1 MNPHHEILQG
11 VKATLELQ
19 PPIAGL
25 GEVKVRELAY
35 LLATGDPM
43 PLTLVTPPD
52 GRGERVLKNVS
63 RVRTGSGGNHVWGYP
78 VLVLLLSASN
88 RNLAGALETR
98 LQTRHDVS
106 ERLFSTELSGAPE
119 VYDCDPDPAA
129 VAPLQAALG
138 ANYVVSGFLMTYSY
152 PRERRA

>member
-1 MNPHHEILQG
+1 MNPHWEILNG

-25 GEVKVRELAY
+25 GEVRVRELPY

-52 GRGERVLKNVS
+52 GQGERV
-63 RVRTGSGGNHVWGYP
+63 VRHLFRARADSGGITWWDFP
-78 VLVLLLSASN
+78 VLVLLISVSN
-88 RNLAGALETR
+88 RALASGLEAR
-98 LQTRHDVS
+98 LQTRHDVRQ
-106 ERLFSTELSGAPE
+106 RLFATDLPGAE
-119 VYDCDPDPAA
+119 VFDCDPDPRG

-138 ANYVVSGFLMTYSY
+138 AGYVVSGFQFGY
-152 PRERRA
+152 RRAVERRA